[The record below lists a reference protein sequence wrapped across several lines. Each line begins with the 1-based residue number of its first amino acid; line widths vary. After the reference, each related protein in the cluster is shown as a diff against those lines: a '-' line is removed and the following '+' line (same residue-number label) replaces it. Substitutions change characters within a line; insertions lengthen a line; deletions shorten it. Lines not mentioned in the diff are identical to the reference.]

1 MLFVV
6 VTGELQR
13 LELSYRSSGTQNK
26 SDPLIYT
33 SRDPRPANQCS
44 SSHPGN
50 GARLMSYSPL
60 QVSIIFLFA
69 VLVEY

>member
-13 LELSYRSSGTQNK
+13 LELSSATQNK